1 MIAASSV
8 ETESVNKPFPQVL
21 PRLCSTVVNSKT
33 GGKQQRNS
41 ERKFVQN
48 TVLSVTPWI
57 KNICKGS

>member
-33 GGKQQRNS
+33 GEENKQIVKEN
-41 ERKFVQN
+41 
-48 TVLSVTPWI
+48 L
-57 KNICKGS
+57 CKIHS